1 MTSQST
7 IGNSKLAGA
16 VTTIVAAVLFI
27 GIFWGFGW
35 LTHWDT
41 RFFSTYSDDLIKDIY
56 TTTYH
61 VAYDEGMTMSR
72 AMNYPHGEYYTF
84 TGLQPIVA
92 APLQWLRD
100 AGVSHPE
107 RAVLPLMN
115 LMSLLSIVMCALFL
129 FLLLSEL
136 KLPIWY
142 SIVGAILITM
152 MSPQLQR
159 IGAHSSL
166 SYYCAIPMLLY
177 FTMRHLRNG
186 GWGWAL
192 ANGAAMLFFGLC
204 HPYYIVFYAVVVC
217 GELIYLVIR
226 HQQLTWEG
234 SRNIPRIVIA
244 ALLEFIIPLC
254 LFYLLSHSGLPDG
267 DRTAVPSGFH
277 EYHGRIAGII
287 FPYGR
292 PYFFEDSRLF
302 AGVKWE
308 SRSYVGIVSVVAI
321 VMILWHFI
329 KSIANKQYSE
339 ALRPT
344 DSRELNLLLLLATA
358 LMLYA
363 CGVPLGWMPHNIVSY
378 IGPLAQFRA
387 QGRFVWLFFYVINIA
402 AFYILYKYSSREL
415 ANAGGIQ
422 KKQLPLLLLALILM
436 AAEGTAYNWRNKA
449 WYTAS
454 WDEWTDYDNKMPQNQ
469 WLKDFD
475 ATEYQAI
482 LSLPVFNAG
491 SEMAYL
497 PSQDR
502 MFQRSALLSMKTALP
517 LICHESARSD
527 VRQAMD
533 CIAISRTA
541 FQPLA
546 IANQL
551 PNEKP
556 LLLAVS
562 RQRDLLS
569 NAEKLILSHADPLF
583 ECYGMDL
590 YKLDCEALRAVTPET
605 HDSLLNLYDNTLS
618 CTPMS
623 LWAPKHPKNQ
633 TIKFSNIHT
642 WNTLFDDNIDLKG
655 EIEISFWMTDIFKDL
670 YTRTTFKVE
679 ALDGDGKSTQ
689 LYNWSGEDKL
699 DIVDREKEEG
709 LFRIKVTMP
718 DDCRHLKIT
727 ARCRESRPSPVS
739 FHHLLI
745 RPADTHIATPDHRID
760 NIPISRYSCTQKS
773 RDYPSPL

>member
-1 MTSQST
+1 MTSRTSF
-7 IGNSKLAGA
+7 GNSKLAGA
-16 VTTIVAAVLFI
+16 VITIVAAVLFI
-27 GIFWGFGW
+27 GLFWGFGW

-61 VAYDEGMTMSR
+61 VAYDEGMTMSH

-115 LMSLLSIVMCALFL
+115 LMSLLSIVLCALFL

-136 KLPIWY
+136 KLPTWY

-177 FTMRHLRNG
+177 FTLRHLRSG

-192 ANGAAMLFFGLC
+192 ANGAAMLFFSLC

-217 GELIYLVIR
+217 GEIIYLVVR
-226 HQQLTWEG
+226 RKQLPWDG
-234 SRNIPRIVIA
+234 NRNVLRIVIA
-244 ALLEFIIPLC
+244 ALLQFFIPLC
-254 LFYLLSHSGLPDG
+254 LFFYLSHTGLPDG

-277 EYHGRIAGII
+277 DYRGRIVGVI

-292 PYFFEDSRLF
+292 PYFFENSRLF
-302 AGVKWE
+302 PDVKWE
-308 SRSYVGIVSVVAI
+308 SRNYVGIVSVLAI
-321 VMILWHFI
+321 VLVLWHFI
-329 KSIANKQYSE
+329 KTIIKKQYSN

-344 DSRELNLLLLLATA
+344 DSRELNLMLLLATA
-358 LMLYA
+358 LMFYA
-363 CGVPLGWMPHNIVSY
+363 CGVPLGWMPRNVVSY

-387 QGRFVWLFFYVINIA
+387 QGRFVWLFCYVINIVA
-402 AFYILYKYSSREL
+402 LYILYKYCSKGF
-415 ANAGGIQ
+415 ANPAGKQ
-422 KKQLPLLLLALILM
+422 KSQFPHFNHRFSILLLALILM
-436 AAEGTAYNWRNKA
+436 AAEGTAYNWHNKA

-454 WDEWTDYDNKMPQNQ
+454 WDEWTDYDNKLSQNQ

-475 ATEYQAI
+475 TSEYQAI
-482 LSLPVFNAG
+482 LSFPVFNAG

-502 MFQRSALLSMKTALP
+502 MFQRSALLSMKTSLP

-527 VRQAMD
+527 MRQAMD

-546 IANQL
+546 IVDQL
-551 PNEKP
+551 PNGKP

-562 RQRDLLS
+562 KQRDLLTD
-569 NAEKLILSHADPLF
+569 AEKLILAHADSLF

-590 YKLDCEALRAVTPET
+590 YKLDCEALRTAHLET
-605 HDSLLNLYDNTLS
+605 LALLLDLYNSPSTQ
-618 CTPMS
+618 TF
-623 LWAPKHPKNQ
+623 KH
-633 TIKFSNIHT
+633 SNIQTFQHSNIQS
-642 WNTLFDDNIDLKG
+642 WNTLFDDSIDLKG
-655 EIEISFWMTDIFKDL
+655 DIEISFWMSDIFKDL

-679 ALDGDGKSTQ
+679 ALDDAGNSTQ

-709 LFRIKVTMP
+709 LFRINVTMP
-718 DDCRHLKIT
+718 DDYRHLKVT
-727 ARCRESRPSPVS
+727 ARCRESRPTPVT

-745 RPADTHIATPDHRID
+745 RPADTHVATPDHRID
-760 NIPISRYSCTQKS
+760 NIPI
-773 RDYPSPL
+773 L